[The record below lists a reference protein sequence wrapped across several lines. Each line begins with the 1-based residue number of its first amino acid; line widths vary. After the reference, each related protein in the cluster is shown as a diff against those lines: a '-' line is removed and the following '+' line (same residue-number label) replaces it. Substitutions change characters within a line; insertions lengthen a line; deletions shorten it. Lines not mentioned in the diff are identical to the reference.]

1 MGWQAFFPK
10 VLLCEFLLSLLLK
23 LRMRHVTLVTLGW
36 ERANPAFPRR
46 LSSRLSLGGQARHPP
61 LPTRICTL
69 SAQLPRLAPR
79 LRHWHRAHPA
89 SVPTAPSVG
98 VATRPRPP
106 PAAGP
111 LAPATPSPAAQTS
124 PPRAGAGEWA
134 WPGPGL
140 LICYLRVSFS
150 PSLFR
155 APLGV
160 PCGLGAQTVVRITWW
175 EDGPGQ
181 RSQPLKS
188 FSRCCCLGR
197 GDWQAVRRGG
207 GGGGGGRRRE

>member
-1 MGWQAFFPK
+1 MEWQAFFPK

-36 ERANPAFPRR
+36 EPANPAFPWR
-46 LSSRLSLGGQARHPP
+46 LSSRLSLGGQACHPP

-89 SVPTAPSVG
+89 SVPTAPSAG
-98 VATRPRPP
+98 VATRPAHPQPRGPWHRPR
-106 PAAGP
+106 
-111 LAPATPSPAAQTS
+111 LRLQ
-124 PPRAGAGEWA
+124 RRLRLRR
-134 WPGPGL
+134 PGPGSGRGRDPGFL
-140 LICYLRVSFS
+140 FVTCVL
-150 PSLFR
+150 SLFR

-181 RSQPLKS
+181 RSQQLKS

-207 GGGGGGRRRE
+207 GGGRETA